1 MKPLIAASPEFSR
14 TSASLRP
21 TYGSLRDTIDGAIN
35 AVKSNPQFRDIP
47 IAVKESGNVE
57 GWFDHRKLERAL
69 LNLLLNA
76 CESVDPHVG
85 KISASISEMPD
96 GVEITISDNGRGV
109 PNSIRGTLFE
119 PFVSQGK
126 ENGTGLGLT
135 VVQKI
140 IQDHGG
146 DVMVEKTSEEG
157 KVFRWLHPLPATRRA
172 VPRTGCP
179 CRLWCG
185 QNPNNRSRISPPGTS
200 GARQPASG

>member
-1 MKPLIAASPEFSR
+1 MHGASNVDVGPNVVG
-14 TSASLRP
+14 A
-21 TYGSLRDTIDGAIN
+21 RDTIDGAIN

-69 LNLLLNA
+69 FNLLLNA
-76 CESVDPHVG
+76 CESVDAHVG
-85 KISASISEMPD
+85 KINASILEMVD
-96 GVEITISDNGRGV
+96 GVEITITDNGRGV

-146 DVMVEKTSEEG
+146 EVAVERTSPEG
-157 KVFRWLHPLPATRRA
+157 TVFRITLPRPAPTAA
-172 VPRTGCP
+172 VNE
-179 CRLWCG
+179 
-185 QNPNNRSRISPPGTS
+185 QGTAEDS
-200 GARQPASG
+200 VPAGSVNSTKRV